1 MSNVNYNLKIGV
13 NDNRFEKTHS
23 KRIWLWQY
31 AVYTTEIQHVH
42 KLIAKFRL

>member
-1 MSNVNYNLKIGV
+1 MLNVHYTLKIGV

-23 KRIWLWQY
+23 KRIGFGNMLF
-31 AVYTTEIQHVH
+31 TTEMRQVH